1 MSRDILEAWKKED
14 FVISRRNHC
23 VVLTNIARWVDH
35 YDHLEEWCLREG
47 LVLNGMVV
55 ECGDEQNLTKFVLK
69 WS

>member
-1 MSRDILEAWKKED
+1 M
-14 FVISRRNHC
+14 ISRRNHC